1 MTTASHSFCK
11 EIKFIHKRE
20 ILANKL
26 VVYLLVEFAFKDIHL
41 LLVIFI
47 FSKDNRSFST
57 MICSIWLSVV
67 SKS

>member
-26 VVYLLVEFAFKDIHL
+26 VVHLLVESAFKDIHL

-47 FSKDNRSFST
+47 
-57 MICSIWLSVV
+57 
-67 SKS
+67 

>member
-26 VVYLLVEFAFKDIHL
+26 VVHLLVEFAFKDIHL
-41 LLVIFI
+41 MLVIFI
-47 FSKDNRSFST
+47 LFSPRIKFH
-57 MICSIWLSVV
+57 LLP
-67 SKS
+67 

>member
-26 VVYLLVEFAFKDIHL
+26 VVYLLVEFAFKDIRLMLLSFILFSPRTKFHHFHL
-41 LLVIFI
+41 LP
-47 FSKDNRSFST
+47 
-57 MICSIWLSVV
+57 
-67 SKS
+67 

>member
-26 VVYLLVEFAFKDIHL
+26 VVHLLVEFAFKDIHL
-41 LLVIFI
+41 MLVIFI
-47 FSKDNRSFST
+47 
-57 MICSIWLSVV
+57 LS
-67 SKS
+67 SPRTKFHHFHLLP

>member
-26 VVYLLVEFAFKDIHL
+26 VVHLLVGFVFKDIHL
-41 LLVIFI
+41 MLVIFI
-47 FSKDNRSFST
+47 LFSPRTKFHHFH
-57 MICSIWLSVV
+57 LLP
-67 SKS
+67 